1 MMMYQ
6 GLQMDIFIR
15 ELKTLL
21 RSIVVKRGNEAAKYE
36 TVDTMRDAEMYLM
49 VKDGIDDFS
58 SYNTF
63 DYEVYRAAGVSP
75 ANIVEY
81 NLDKQKIPYGIR
93 AALLKLQREYI
104 LDNYVERNH
113 YYRMLMGLP
122 DVDDTDYIYAPENTV
137 DVRTDIPVHT
147 LDIGSVGRLA
157 STGIMAKLIEDHP
170 DKLYLNYIGDR
181 AIDCYKARKALNY
194 ELLFSRPT
202 NPDNIQLDFKKFY
215 NNARDYYMIAIYN
228 PNIAKSYKYY
238 DNFIG
243 FCILIMAIQ
252 RLFSSVFREGITR
265 DFYDPQLLRYL
276 FNSYSVPY
284 IEDMTIDQMK
294 LLAKNLNIFLAFKSS
309 DRVLFDLCAVFG
321 FTNVSIYKYLLV
333 RNHVHSS
340 ETGKPIFPTKTVV
353 NGDGTITSSPD
364 YEKMFEIYFQK
375 VNMKTKDI
383 NTALVDR
390 TNRMEYVDMTSGDIY
405 WVDDDELREKIYTA
419 GLNYIES
426 KYISID
432 IMFKITA
439 MMYEI
444 NHFFRMVIDNNDEFR
459 KVYLIAPK
467 VSPRPHDLYS
477 YIIFLCAFFCKR
489 YGFTGEIPLK
499 PAAVASVYGFNFHAD
514 MAQIIADVVDSKYLD
529 EDVIQYMLNFTVTS
543 NKDVDRIY
551 RNIKALKDFIVEQMA
566 STKDIEVYRAY
577 KKLYNSIL
585 VIEDKEVVYQKN
597 DGSYATDY
605 FDLLKDLDPELYFF
619 VDDFDTTSVKDTDE
633 MMLHVLYRL
642 ETLCNELK
650 YLHTAVDASA
660 LVAVLLR
667 LINFFKSYTVDL
679 SHAGLLYLFDD
690 RYFNMLKILDMIW
703 QTDIT
708 WWMYDGFIK
717 HYYDAIAGVDIEFTD
732 KEKIQFLEDLY
743 SYVVSSI
750 SSKLNL
756 DYSLAAYIDMGTGS
770 HILNQYADTLALD
783 IDPNNKD
790 YIKLITQIADFV
802 VKFLIK
808 SDISIKDDL
817 AACIRTDTGS
827 RILGEY
833 SDNFSILM
841 KLPDSDRIRLCDI
854 IADFMTKM
862 YCSERFVFSESLDA
876 SMFTEKIERI
886 MNQYSDAFVAL
897 VKNTLNWKLVA
908 TDQIVDM
915 IIRYIIDERIN
926 IREELAEEL
935 LTEISSKVID
945 EYSDEILA
953 SINVSHEDQMLVK
966 ECVLHMVTF
975 IAREKLIKDENITTD
990 IESVIKERIMNQYS
1004 DDVIAEVKKL
1014 IGDRNPLIYDM
1025 VVTVINRLFKDSLN
1039 VRDEAIQS
1047 IHDEL
1052 KTRLVPEMT
1061 DSWESY
1067 VHFIDDEVLKFID
1080 KMIYVNGSISVNDHL
1095 KLMSELVPEISNY
1108 FKSTVHSID
1117 LISPSIHVK
1126 STALSKFIGK
1136 LGDLFVRFITDSR
1149 VKLINKMDSKSV
1161 DANIKTEFYRA
1172 YHDKIS
1178 EAISESAIEKIGL
1191 AENFLILF
1199 QIMNRTYFHITDN
1212 ESIMEVSVD
1221 KQDELLKALDYCKNV
1236 SAALFESD
1244 VQRFDAINKKRYLNA
1259 LLKSTRTI
1267 TDDIDANVT
1276 GFISHILEFTDTDEW
1291 KLSITQS
1298 VKAELMEKIEKI
1310 ITGVYSDSKL
1320 KIEDFIYRMIAKTVI
1335 STVSEKFRDA
1345 MKSVNVEYNINLG
1358 LSTDISRFLVNQT
1371 NSNFPRISLTRKS
1384 IRDVSD
1390 RFTFRETLTKLG
1402 AS

>member
-21 RSIVVKRGNEAAKYE
+21 RSMIVKRGNEAAKYE
-36 TVDTMRDAEMYLM
+36 TVDTMRDAEMYIM

-63 DYEVYRAAGVSP
+63 NYEVYRAAGVSP
-75 ANIVEY
+75 ANITEY

-104 LDNYVERNH
+104 LENYVERNN

-137 DVRTDIPVHT
+137 DVRTDIPVHS

-157 STGIMAKLIEDHP
+157 STGIMAKLIEAHP

-181 AIDCYKARKALNY
+181 SIDCYKARKALNY

-265 DFYDPQLLRYL
+265 DFYDTQLLRYL
-276 FNSYSVPY
+276 FNSYSIPY
-284 IEDMTIDQMK
+284 IGDMTIDQMK

-309 DRVLFDLCAVFG
+309 DKVLFDLCAVFG

-340 ETGKPIFPTKTVV
+340 VTGKPIFPTKTVV
-353 NGDGTITSSPD
+353 NGDGTITSGPD
-364 YEKMFEIYFQK
+364 YEKMFEIYFQR
-375 VNMKTKDI
+375 VNLKSKDI

-390 TNRMEYVDMTSGDIY
+390 TNRMEYTDMTSGDIY

-467 VSPRPHDLYS
+467 ISPRPHDLYS
-477 YIIFLCAFFCKR
+477 FIIFLCAFFCKR
-489 YGFTGEIPLK
+489 YGFTGEIPLR

-551 RNIKALKDFIVEQMA
+551 HNIKALKDFIVEQMA

-585 VIEDKEVVYQKN
+585 VVEDKEVVYQKN

-605 FDLLKDLDPELYFF
+605 FDLLKDLDIELYFF

-633 MMLHVLYRL
+633 IMIHLLYKL

-660 LVAVLLR
+660 LVVVLLR

-717 HYYDAIAGVDIEFTD
+717 YYYDAISGVDIEFSD

-743 SYVVSSI
+743 SYVVASV

-756 DYSLAAYIDMGTGS
+756 DYSLAEYIDMGGTGS

-790 YIKLITQIADFV
+790 YIKIVTQISDFV
-802 VKFLIK
+802 GEFLING
-808 SDISIKDDL
+808 DISIKDDL
-817 AACIRTDTGS
+817 SACIRTDAGTK
-827 RILGEY
+827 ILGEY

-841 KLPDSDRIRLCDI
+841 SIPDSDRIRLCDV
-854 IADFMTKM
+854 IADFMTKI
-862 YCSERFVFSESLDA
+862 YFSDKFIFSESLDVTILAEKMEKLLNQYSDDINA
-876 SMFTEKIERI
+876 SVDMTHDNKLNLKECFLHMIVAMVREKLVNRETMTTDVGMTIMVRI
-886 MNQYSDAFVAL
+886 LNQYSDAFTTL
-897 VKNTLNWKLVA
+897 VKNILKHRLTIV
-908 TDQIVDM
+908 DQIVDM
-915 IIRYIIDERIN
+915 MVRYIIDEKIN
-926 IREELAEEL
+926 IN
-935 LTEISSKVID
+935 D
-945 EYSDEILA
+945 ETIQ
-953 SINVSHEDQMLVK
+953 I
-966 ECVLHMVTF
+966 
-975 IAREKLIKDENITTD
+975 
-990 IESVIKERIMNQYS
+990 
-1004 DDVIAEVKKL
+1004 
-1014 IGDRNPLIYDM
+1014 
-1025 VVTVINRLFKDSLN
+1025 
-1039 VRDEAIQS
+1039 VRDEI
-1047 IHDEL
+1047 
-1052 KTRLVPEMT
+1052 KTNLIPKMM
-1061 DSWESY
+1061 DKWESSIR
-1067 VHFIDDEVLKFID
+1067 FIDDEVMKFID
-1080 KMIYVNGSISVNDHL
+1080 RLVYVNGSVSESDHM
-1095 KLMSELVPEISNY
+1095 KLMTELVPEVSSY
-1108 FKSTVHSID
+1108 LKSTVYSVE
-1117 LISPSIHVK
+1117 LICPSVNKI
-1126 STALSKFIGK
+1126 TATVSKFIGK
-1136 LGDLFVRFITDSR
+1136 LGDLFVRFLSDSQ
-1149 VKLINKMDSKSV
+1149 VKLINKIDSESI
-1161 DANIKTEFYRA
+1161 DSIIKTDFYRA
-1172 YHDKIS
+1172 HHDRISELIRRSVVDKID
-1178 EAISESAIEKIGL
+1178 L
-1191 AENFLILF
+1191 AENFLIIF
-1199 QIMNRTYFHITDN
+1199 QIMNKTYI
-1212 ESIMEVSVD
+1212 EVLSAKRD
-1221 KQDELLKALDYCKNV
+1221 KLLKALDYCRDV
-1236 SAALFESD
+1236 SGVFFEKDIQKFD
-1244 VQRFDAINKKRYLNA
+1244 VINRTRYIDA

-1267 TDDIDANVT
+1267 ANDIDVNVT
-1276 GFISHILEFTDTDEW
+1276 RFTSQILEFADTDEW

-1298 VKAELMEKIEKI
+1298 VKADLTEKIEKI
-1310 ITGVYSDSKL
+1310 IAGVYSNSKL
-1320 KIEDFIYRMIAKTVI
+1320 HIESFIYRMIAKDVI

-1345 MKSVNVEYNINLG
+1345 MKSVQVEYDIDIG
-1358 LSTDISRFLVNQT
+1358 LSTDISRFLVNRT
-1371 NSNFPRISLTRKS
+1371 NLEFPRLSLTRSSK
-1384 IRDVSD
+1384 RNVSD
-1390 RFTFRETLTKLG
+1390 KFTFKETLTKLG